1 MSFAPGQSSFPALM
15 KYFPI
20 AFAAALVSVSYAE
33 EVPKVLAYLP
43 KDKFVKGATTM
54 VVPPK
59 ELDPYV
65 AIVEKAARENPE
77 WFKEHSKNSAP
88 GIPLPYDPK
97 LGLTEEQYKEYL
109 EIWAKREFKPVEPV
123 VLQLKEA
130 GEGSW
135 AINTV
140 GGAHPITT
148 LKYHSK
154 KDVFVSPNG
163 SLERL
168 DDVDA
173 DKHSILGAWT
183 GHEWKFAEETDFGS
197 TKENFAIGKTG
208 DGKFGLLVYRMQE
221 VSSEGTRLYDKSLV
235 IRFPMGEAGIMK
247 PEEFPRR

>member
-1 MSFAPGQSSFPALM
+1 MKSLSIVAASVMMSVA
-15 KYFPI
+15 Y
-20 AFAAALVSVSYAE
+20 AA
-33 EVPKVLAYLP
+33 EVPEVLNYLP
-43 KDKFVKGATTM
+43 QNQFVKGATTV

-59 ELDPYV
+59 ELDKYV
-65 AIVEKAARENPE
+65 AIVEKAAQKDPE
-77 WFKEHSKNSAP
+77 WFKEHSKKSAP

-109 EIWAKREFKPVEPV
+109 ALWEKREFKAVEPV

-130 GEGSW
+130 GKGFWS
-135 AINTV
+135 IVTV

-148 LKYHSK
+148 LKYDAA

-163 SLERL
+163 TLERL
-168 DDVDA
+168 EDVDA

-183 GHEWKFAEETDFGS
+183 GHEWKFSEETSLGS

-235 IRFPMGEAGIMK
+235 IRFPMGAAGILK
-247 PEEFPRR
+247 PEELQLQQPRR